1 MSKSRPHEWASPLV
15 LALKRLISHLSL
27 RVSDKT
33 LGPNRV
39 SALGLND
46 KPSAKIAQLIEH
58 GLWDDS
64 ILGPPSAWPPCLKS
78 AVDIMLPSHAQIV
91 MFWGDQYVA
100 LYNDAYAPTIG
111 LRHPRAFGRPAKENW
126 SELWDDL
133 QPLLDR
139 VLLGGETVS
148 ARDRQFY
155 IERHGHPETVYFDIS
170 YSPIK
175 DEAGSVRGVFCIV
188 SETTE
193 RVRSQQA
200 LKESEE
206 RLRALFSQSAAGI
219 GQADRKGRISL
230 VNERFCEML
239 GYPREELVGT
249 RFQDLTFAD
258 DRPEAERLFGRLV
271 ETGEPFDMEKRCVRK
286 DGSIAWTAVSVSA
299 LKDEDGA
306 IQQVGFIA
314 IDISA
319 RKSAQ
324 EAERLLASIIASS
337 NDAILSIDLNMT
349 ITNWNAAAEKLYGYS
364 RDEAVGKS
372 VLMLVPEERRDEEP
386 EILRKVSAGNIVEP
400 YETQR
405 LTKDG
410 RLVDVQLSVSPIY
423 DGNGNAIGASKMSQD
438 ITARKEAERL
448 QTVLTGELN
457 HRVKNMFSTVIAIAR
472 QTLDRDGPG
481 EDQVTAFQERL
492 MSMAKAHDLLT
503 HRDWERADLGELVKQ
518 VLEPYPPERF
528 EIEGCAVLLPQ
539 KTVISFSLAIH
550 ELATNAAKYG
560 ALSVAQGTV
569 SISWSYE
576 EALARLQFK
585 WVERNGPKVQL
596 PKRKGFGSRLVER
609 LLAAELNGRS
619 TISYHPSGVI
629 CEIEATLDPNAARR

>member
-1 MSKSRPHEWASPLV
+1 M
-15 LALKRLISHLSL
+15 I
-27 RVSDKT
+27 
-33 LGPNRV
+33 
-39 SALGLND
+39 
-46 KPSAKIAQLIEH
+46 QL

-64 ILGPPSAWPPCLKS
+64 LLGPRSQWPACLAS

-91 MFWGDQYVA
+91 IFWGEEYVA

-111 LRHPRAFGRPAKENW
+111 LRHPHAFGRPAKENW

-139 VLLGGETVS
+139 VLHGGVTIS
-148 ARDRQFY
+148 ASDRPFY
-155 IERHGHPETVYFDIS
+155 IERHGRPETVYFDIS

-175 DEAGSVRGVFCIV
+175 DETESVRGVFCIV

-193 RVRSQQA
+193 RVHSQQA

-219 GQADRKGRISL
+219 GQTDLKGRMTL
-230 VNERFCEML
+230 VNQRFCEML
-239 GYPREELVGT
+239 GYQREELVGI
-249 RFQDLTFAD
+249 RFQDLTFPD
-258 DRPEAERLFGRLV
+258 DHPEAERLFRKLV

-286 DGSIAWTAVSVSA
+286 DGSIVWTAVSVSA
-299 LKDEDGA
+299 LKDEDDS
-306 IQQVGFIA
+306 IRQVGFIA

-337 NDAILSIDLNMT
+337 NDAILGIDLNMT

-364 RDEAVGKS
+364 REEAVGES

-386 EILRKVSAGNIVEP
+386 EIIRKVSAGRIVEP

-405 LTKDG
+405 RTKDG

-423 DGNGNAIGASKMSQD
+423 DSAGKAIGASKMAQD

-457 HRVKNMFSTVIAIAR
+457 HRVKNVFSTVIAIAR
-472 QTLDRDGPG
+472 QTLDRDKTGQG
-481 EDQVTAFQERL
+481 QVAAFQERL
-492 MSMAKAHDLLT
+492 VSMAKAHDLLT
-503 HRDWERADLGELVKQ
+503 HRDWQRADLRELVKQ

-528 EIEGCAVLLPQ
+528 EIDGCPVLLPQ
-539 KTVISFSLAIH
+539 KAVVSFSLAIH
-550 ELATNAAKYG
+550 ELATNAVKYG
-560 ALSVAQGTV
+560 ALSVAQGRV
-569 SISWSYE
+569 SISWNYE
-576 EALARLQFK
+576 DATARLNFR
-585 WVERNGPKVQL
+585 WVERDGPIVQQ
-596 PKRKGFGSRLVER
+596 PARRGFGSRLVER

-619 TISYHPSGVI
+619 TITYDPAGVI
-629 CEIEATLDPNAARR
+629 CEIEAVLETDA

>member
-1 MSKSRPHEWASPLV
+1 M
-15 LALKRLISHLSL
+15 
-27 RVSDKT
+27 
-33 LGPNRV
+33 
-39 SALGLND
+39 
-46 KPSAKIAQLIEH
+46 
-58 GLWDDS
+58 
-64 ILGPPSAWPPCLKS
+64 
-78 AVDIMLPSHAQIV
+78 DIMLPSHAQIV

-111 LRHPRAFGRPAKENW
+111 LRHPRAFGRPANENW

-133 QPLLDR
+133 EPLLDR
-139 VLLGGETVS
+139 VLHGGETVS

-175 DEAGSVRGVFCIV
+175 DETGNVRGVFCIV

-219 GQADRKGRISL
+219 GQTDLEGRMTLI
-230 VNERFCEML
+230 NQRFCEIL
-239 GYPREELVGT
+239 GYEREELVGI
-249 RFQDLTFAD
+249 RFQDLTFPD
-258 DRPEAERLFGRLV
+258 DRLEAERLFRNLV
-271 ETGEPFDMEKRCVRK
+271 ETGESFDMEKRCMRK
-286 DGSIAWTAVSVSA
+286 DGSIVWTAVSVSA
-299 LKDEDGA
+299 LEDEDGSVR
-306 IQQVGFIA
+306 QVGFIA
-314 IDISA
+314 FDISA

-364 RDEAVGKS
+364 PDEAVGKS

-386 EILRKVSAGNIVEP
+386 EIIRKVSAGRIVEP

-405 LTKDG
+405 RTKDG

-423 DGNGNAIGASKMSQD
+423 DSNGKTIGASKMAQD

-457 HRVKNMFSTVIAIAR
+457 HRVKNAFSTVIAIAR
-472 QTLDRDGPG
+472 QTLGRDGTGP
-481 EDQVTAFQERL
+481 DQVTAFQDRL
-492 MSMAKAHDLLT
+492 VSMAKAHDLLT
-503 HRDWERADLGELVKQ
+503 HRDWQRADLGELVSQ

-528 EIEGCAVLLPQ
+528 DIEGCAVLLPQ
-539 KTVISFSLAIH
+539 KAVVSFSLAIH

-560 ALSVAQGTV
+560 ALSIPQGKV
-569 SISWSYE
+569 SISWSFE
-576 EALARLQFK
+576 ENIARLRFK
-585 WVERNGPKVQL
+585 WVERDGPTVQS
-596 PKRKGFGSRLVER
+596 PTRKGFGSLLVER

-619 TISYHPSGVI
+619 TISYNPAGVI
-629 CEIEATLDPNAARR
+629 CEIEAILDPDAGS